1 MTKKVLIFGGG
12 VAGLSAAFE
21 LTEGARAQHF
31 DVEVVERDTVFG
43 GKARSDIVRG
53 DPPDNVQG
61 YPGEHGF
68 RFFPTFYRHVID
80 TMSRIPSAFPTLG
93 RVTVADHLRPTPSR
107 MIARYNKT
115 PIVMPSSPPIDNPA
129 LILDFLRQ
137 LLGSNTGLT
146 FFDMY
151 DFMLK
156 LIQIATSSK
165 SRRLASYE
173 TKSWWEFVEA
183 CNHSAAYKR
192 YLASGLTRTLVAAKP
207 DEVNAMTGGDV
218 LVRILLDSTNFGYAA
233 STDRTLDGP
242 TEAVWIYPWLQA
254 LRQRQVAFTRGELVS
269 FDLPAGNSNV
279 AGATVKGPDGSM
291 TRVTADYYVMAVP
304 VEEAASVLDN
314 SAAVTQAG
322 ERLSGVTGQL
332 RRDVRSMTG
341 MQFYLNAPLANCPPD
356 LGHALYV
363 DSEWAVTSIEQSN
376 FWRAPFDNMG
386 QWGGGNIKTVWSTD
400 VSDWGTPYPSSSG
413 TDADHSQ
420 RAQLRAAVLAQL
432 AASLNGD
439 GIQRF
444 DPNSVVA
451 WNLDSAVTPA
461 GEKPCP
467 GGGTNAKA
475 INTKKLLVNKPDRW
489 KLRPD
494 AAPSGLDNLMLA
506 SDYVRS
512 NTDIATM
519 EGANEAAR
527 RAVNAIL
534 DREGVSA
541 PRCCLYE
548 LYYPELLALQDR
560 RALQWQAADE
570 ERFRRGMAWAP
581 PLELNEALKFQR

>member
-1 MTKKVLIFGGG
+1 MTKTVLIFGGG

-31 DVEVVERDTVFG
+31 DVGVVERDTVFG

-80 TMSRIPSAFPTLG
+80 TMSRIPSAYPTQG
-93 RVTVADHLRPTPSR
+93 RAMVADHLRPTPSR

-115 PIVMPSSPPIDNPA
+115 PIVMPSSPPIDNLP
-129 LILDFLRQ
+129 LILNFLNQ
-137 LLGSNTGLT
+137 LFGSDTGLT
-146 FFDMY
+146 FSDLY
-151 DFMLK
+151 TFMLK

-165 SRRLASYE
+165 SRRLANYE
-173 TKSWWEFVEA
+173 TKSWWDFVEA
-183 CNHSAAYKR
+183 SRHSAQYQH

-242 TEAVWIYPWLQA
+242 TEAVWINPWLQA

-269 FDLPAGNSNV
+269 FDLAAGTDTIS
-279 AGATVKGPDGSM
+279 GAMVKGLDGSM
-291 TRVTADYYVMAVP
+291 TRMTADYYVMAVP
-304 VEEAASVLDN
+304 VEEAATVLDN

-322 ERLSGVTGQL
+322 ERLDGITGQL

-341 MQFYLNAPLANCPPD
+341 MQFYLNAPLANFPPD
-356 LGHALYV
+356 LGHGLYV
-363 DSEWAVTSIEQSN
+363 DSEWALTSIAQSN
-376 FWRAPFDNMG
+376 FWRAPFDDMG
-386 QWGGGNIKTVWSTD
+386 QWGAGNIKTVWSID
-400 VSDWGTPYPSSSG
+400 VSDWVTPYPSSSG
-413 TDADHSQ
+413 TDADHSH
-420 RAQLRAAVLAQL
+420 RAQLRASVLAQL

-467 GGGTNAKA
+467 GGGTNATA

-489 KLRPD
+489 KYRPD
-494 AAPSGLDNLMLA
+494 AGPRGLRNLLLT

-527 RAVNAIL
+527 RAVNEIL

-541 PRCCLYE
+541 PRCDIYE

-560 RALQWQAADE
+560 RALQWMAADE
-570 ERFRRGMAWAP
+570 ERFRRGAEWVAP
-581 PLELNEALKFQR
+581 FDLNEALKLQP